1 MAHTLR
7 REGRLAGML
16 YLVVVLTGIFSLAYV
31 PAQIA
36 APDTELTLFRMII
49 EHTLVRQGMAAFI
62 VGQLAFLL
70 LALVLYRGLQD
81 VNRSAAT
88 IMLVLVV
95 VSVPLALITLSHR
108 WRALVLLTD
117 PDCLTLAREQRE
129 VLAFAAF
136 KAYVNGMEMVRLF
149 WGLWLFPLA
158 WLILRSRRVPR
169 VLGVLLILGG
179 LNYVVGV
186 FAHLLAPTYDIT
198 LFSKYM
204 GMAAAAGEI
213 GTCLWLLAFGLRG
226 VRADALANR
235 E

>member
-31 PAQIA
+31 PTQIA
-36 APDTELTLFRMII
+36 APDTELMLLRMVAQ
-49 EHTLVRQGMAAFI
+49 HALVRQGMAAFI

-70 LALVLYRGLQD
+70 LALALYRSLRD
-81 VNRSAAT
+81 VNRSAVT
-88 IMLVLVV
+88 IMLVFVV
-95 VSVPLALITLSHR
+95 VSVPLALVTLSHR
-108 WRALVLLTD
+108 WHALALLTD
-117 PDCLTLAREQRE
+117 PEGLALGRELRE
-129 VLAFAAF
+129 ALALAAF
-136 KAYVNGMEMVRLF
+136 KAYASGMEMVRLF

-179 LNYVVGV
+179 LNYVAGV

-226 VRADALANR
+226 DRAAELANKG
-235 E
+235 

>member
-1 MAHTLR
+1 MTRTLR
-7 REGRLAGML
+7 TEGRLAGML

-36 APDTELTLFRMII
+36 APATELTQFRMVAQQA
-49 EHTLVRQGMAAFI
+49 LVRQGMAAFI

-70 LALVLYRGLQD
+70 LALVLYRSLRD
-81 VNRSAAT
+81 VHRSAAT
-88 IMLVLVV
+88 IMLVLVA
-95 VSVPLALITLSHR
+95 VSVPLALVTLSHR
-108 WRALVLLTD
+108 WHALVLLTD
-117 PDCLTLAREQRE
+117 PEGLTLGRELRQA
-129 VLAFAAF
+129 LAFAAV
-136 KAYVNGMEMVRLF
+136 KAYASGMEMVRLF

-226 VRADALANR
+226 DRAAEPANKG
-235 E
+235 